1 MSPSREQLG
10 TDTTIETMQALRD
23 EGKVRFLGMSGTLP
37 NLPEHIATGVC
48 VCVCVCVFSRSSRSV
63 ASECVLVAHSQAAVD
78 CSAAVAALPGCPEPS
93 SQFSEARLA
102 VAMNFASPCAF
113 TS

>member
-48 VCVCVCVFSRSSRSV
+48 VCVCFRGLPDPLQVSVFWLHILKQPSIARRRWRPYPVAQSRLRSS
-63 ASECVLVAHSQAAVD
+63 
-78 CSAAVAALPGCPEPS
+78 
-93 SQFSEARLA
+93 ARRA
-102 VAMNFASPCAF
+102 WP
-113 TS
+113 

>member
-1 MSPSREQLG
+1 LREKGLESFERTG
-10 TDTTIETMQALRD
+10 T
-23 EGKVRFLGMSGTLP
+23 GTLYRQIQE
-37 NLPEHIATGVC
+37 NPET
-48 VCVCVCVFSRSSRSV
+48 V
-63 ASECVLVAHSQAAVD
+63 ASGCVLVAHSQAAVD

-93 SQFSEARLA
+93 SQFGEAHLA